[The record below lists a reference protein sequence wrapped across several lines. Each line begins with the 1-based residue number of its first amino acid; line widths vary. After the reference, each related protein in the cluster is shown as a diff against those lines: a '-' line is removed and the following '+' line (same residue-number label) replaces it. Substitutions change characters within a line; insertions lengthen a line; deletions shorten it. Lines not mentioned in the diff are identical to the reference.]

1 MMEDKDRHPLSF
13 PALALSMATG
23 GPPAIALS
31 LLLVDISASFNTSIG
46 VMSQI
51 STISS
56 FMSILMALFMG
67 ILSVKYSYKRLL
79 LTGLS
84 LICVSMIGSG
94 LSPSYTFM
102 FLVYSLTGIGYSMV
116 YPMTTTYIARFYP
129 VEKRTDAIGKLIAG
143 RSISSMIAPVVIG
156 AVVSWSNWRWG
167 FLGYGLPLVIFSF
180 FLVYIGIPEARLET
194 TTGGDINFLDGLR
207 NVASKGS
214 AVACIFSGVLAITPF
229 TAISVFNGSYLRQH
243 FLLPMSTVSMLMPLY
258 AIFVTVGLL
267 SSGRIVSKFGL
278 KRIVVFTSMFEATA
292 YLLYFALGLP
302 LVFSLVFSSLGAFM
316 TGVRLSSSNS
326 LNLEQVPM
334 FRGTMMSLNAA
345 ASGLGGVIG
354 ASVGGYM
361 LMQYGYWGLGSI
373 VSLLGFVAAVIYHMK
388 VKTHESEM

>member
-1 MMEDKDRHPLSF
+1 MKDPIERHALSF

-46 VMSQI
+46 VMGQV

-56 FMSILMALFMG
+56 FMGILMALFMG
-67 ILSVKYSYKRLL
+67 VLTVKYSYKRLL

-84 LICVSMIGSG
+84 FICISMIGSG
-94 LSPSYTFM
+94 LSPSYSFM

-116 YPMTTTYIARFYP
+116 APMTTTYIARFYP
-129 VEKRTDAIGKLIAG
+129 VEKRTEAIGKLIAG
-143 RSISSMIAPVVIG
+143 RSIASMFAPVVIG

-167 FLGYGLPLVIFSF
+167 FLGYSLPLVVLSF
-180 FLVYIGIPEARLET
+180 ILVYVGIPEARLET
-194 TTGGDINFLDGLR
+194 TTGHDLSLLDGIR
-207 NVASKGS
+207 NVASQGS
-214 AVACIFSGVLAITPF
+214 AVACIISGVLAITPF

-243 FLLPMSTVSMLMPLY
+243 FLLPMGTVSMLMPLY
-258 AIFVTVGLL
+258 AIFVTIGLL
-267 SSGRIVSKFGL
+267 SSGRIVSKLGL
-278 KRIVVFTSMFEATA
+278 KRIVVFTTFLEALA
-292 YLLYFALGLP
+292 YLIYFAAGLP
-302 LVFSLVFSSLGAFM
+302 LMFALVFSSFGALM
-316 TGVRLSSSNS
+316 TGIRLSTSNS
-326 LNLEQVPM
+326 LNLEQVPL

-354 ASVGGYM
+354 ASVGGYL
-361 LMQYGYWGLGSI
+361 LMQFGYWGLGLI
-373 VSLLGFVAAVIYHMK
+373 VSLMGFIATVIYHMK